1 MIVFLLFALFATS
14 SVRSENSKKC
24 QYSLVFLAICHETL
38 SFADFEERGF
48 IEFAKM
54 YDELSRRGQ
63 HYFDQVVLTNPA
75 FAVKGAIERA
85 QQLAA
90 AIPNSHILNQFAN
103 PANPEAH
110 YLTTGPEIWKQTH
123 GKVGRSYLLLHK

>member
-1 MIVFLLFALFATS
+1 MFFLNTWIVQL
-14 SVRSENSKKC
+14 
-24 QYSLVFLAICHETL
+24 
-38 SFADFEERGF
+38 
-48 IEFAKM
+48 M
-54 YDELSRRGQ
+54 
-63 HYFDQVVLTNPA
+63 VVLTNPA

-85 QQLAA
+85 QELAA

-123 GKVGRSYLLLHK
+123 GKVEAPLLQGDL